1 MMIKSFAKKFVGA
14 IRIRYF
20 QVKSGKA
27 VYIGKNCKLKGK
39 EHIVLESSVI
49 VRPYAQIWAS
59 GGRFDLVKVLK

>member
-27 VYIGKNCKLKGK
+27 VYI
-39 EHIVLESSVI
+39 
-49 VRPYAQIWAS
+49 
-59 GGRFDLVKVLK
+59 